1 VPRSHT
7 ILLIVLEEHLRKTD
21 TRVIENGALLFLYN
35 RRAGELMIE
44 RIRANDLK
52 DMVETLVNFSILN
65 KGDKKKKN
73 MIGLQVELNELTE
86 ALE

>member
-1 VPRSHT
+1 M
-7 ILLIVLEEHLRKTD
+7 RKTD
-21 TRVIENGALLFLYN
+21 TRVIENGALLSLYN

-44 RIRANDLK
+44 RIRANDLQ

-73 MIGLQVELNELTE
+73 VIGLQVELNELTE

>member
-1 VPRSHT
+1 
-7 ILLIVLEEHLRKTD
+7 
-21 TRVIENGALLFLYN
+21 
-35 RRAGELMIE
+35 MIE
-44 RIRANDLK
+44 RIRANDLQ

-86 ALE
+86 ALEQTQERKQIES

>member
-1 VPRSHT
+1 M
-7 ILLIVLEEHLRKTD
+7 RKTD
-21 TRVIENGALLFLYN
+21 TRVIENGALLSLYN

-44 RIRANDLK
+44 RIRANDLQ

>member
-1 VPRSHT
+1 M
-7 ILLIVLEEHLRKTD
+7 RKTD
-21 TRVIENGALLFLYN
+21 TRVIENGALLSLYN

-44 RIRANDLK
+44 RIRANDLQ
-52 DMVETLVNFSILN
+52 DMVETLVNFSILY

-73 MIGLQVELNELTE
+73 MIGLLVELNELTE